1 VAQRTG
7 PDPHSDAS
15 ALGRRDFFKG
25 AALGAAGLV
34 GGAVVPAEAGPSA
47 AAADAV
53 AAPAAPRVTL
63 PTELDEFGPLGPPTL
78 AQAQAPAAQASASTP
93 ASDFMVD
100 VLKKIGFEYCA
111 INPGSTFQGLHESF
125 INHGNNSAPELLTC
139 LHEEAAAAMAH
150 GYAKA
155 AGRPML
161 TMFHGT
167 VGLLHSSMA
176 LFQAWADRVPVFAIV
191 GHHRNPSGVIN
202 RPHSAQDM
210 GSIVRDFVKFDDEAT
225 TLDRFAEAAMRA
237 YRIAMTPPMGPV
249 LLTVGAELQESLI
262 TNRAA
267 LRIPELVLASPPQG
281 DTGAVREAAR
291 LLVGAQTPLIQI
303 AKMGRTPR
311 AWDLLIELAETLQ
324 APVDVMGY
332 SSWQKFPSW
341 HPLYGSG
348 GRGYTPDVTLGLEV
362 TDMSAQAR
370 TARANGRKTI
380 SISAEH
386 LFQHSNIHD
395 YGRYADVDLA
405 IAADGEATLPSLI
418 EEIRRLIT
426 PDRKAAM
433 AERGARVGAAHKAAQ
448 LVAIQEA
455 RYGWDASPIS
465 IPRMVAELAE
475 QVKNDDWA
483 IVSGHQF
490 TGDWQRRL
498 FNHDKPYRYNGDCGG
513 FGIGY
518 DTPASVGAALA
529 HKRAGRLSIGIVG
542 DGDLNF
548 SPGVLWTAAH
558 HRIPLLLV
566 VHNNRGYHAEV
577 MIIQR
582 MAGARGRGSG
592 RSHIGNVFTDPS
604 INIASLAKSYG
615 MYSEGPIE
623 NPQDLAGAY
632 QRALAKVR
640 AGEPALVDV
649 ISQPR

>member
-1 VAQRTG
+1 VSNSTE
-7 PDPHSDAS
+7 
-15 ALGRRDFFKG
+15 LGRRDFFKN

-34 GGAVVPAEAGPSA
+34 GTTAAAGAAEAPASTSTPAPPS
-47 AAADAV
+47 V
-53 AAPAAPRVTL
+53 L
-63 PTELDEFGPLGPPTL
+63 MPTEAQEFGPLGRPTT
-78 AQAQAPAAQASASTP
+78 ATAQAPVAAVQAGAAAPTP

-100 VLKKIGFEYCA
+100 VLKKIGFDYAA
-111 INPGSTFQGLHESF
+111 INPGSTFQGLHESC
-125 INHGNNSAPELLTC
+125 INYGQNTAPELLTC

-155 AGRPML
+155 AGKPML

-176 LFQAWADRVPVFAIV
+176 LFQAWADRVPVFVIV

-225 TLDRFAEAAMRA
+225 TLERFAEAAMRA

-249 LLTVGAELQESLI
+249 LLTVSAELQESMI
-262 TNRAA
+262 ANRTSM
-267 LRIPELVLASPPQG
+267 RIPELVMASPPQG
-281 DTGAVREAAR
+281 ETGAVREAAK
-291 LLVGAQTPLIQI
+291 LLVNAETPLIQI

-311 AWDLLIELAETLQ
+311 AWDLLIELADTLQ

-348 GRGYTPDVTLGLEV
+348 GRDYTPDVTLGLEV
-362 TDMSAQAR
+362 TDMSVQAR
-370 TARANGRKTI
+370 AARASGKKTI

-405 IAADGEATLPSLI
+405 IGGDGEATLPSLI
-418 EEIRRLIT
+418 DEIRKLIT
-426 PDRKAAM
+426 PDRKAAF
-433 AERGARVGAAHKAAQ
+433 AARGQRVAAAHKQAQ
-448 LVAIQEA
+448 IAAIQDA
-455 RYGWDASPIS
+455 RHGWDASPIS
-465 IPRMVAELAE
+465 VPRMIAELAE

-483 IVSGHQF
+483 VVSGHQF

-498 FNHDKPYRYNGDCGG
+498 MNHDKPYRYNGDCGG

-529 HKRAGRLSIGIVG
+529 HKKAGRLSLAVVG

-558 HRIPLLLV
+558 HKIPLLLV
-566 VHNNRGYHAEV
+566 VHNNRAYHAEV

-582 MAGARGRGSG
+582 MAGQRGRGSS
-592 RSHIGNVFTDPS
+592 RSHIGNVFTDPT
-604 INIASLAKSYG
+604 INYASLAKSYG
-615 MYSEGPIE
+615 MYSEGPVE
-623 NPQDLAGAY
+623 HPRDLAGAY

>member
-1 VAQRTG
+1 VA
-7 PDPHSDAS
+7 DSID
-15 ALGRRDFFKG
+15 RRDFFKG

-34 GGAVVPAEAGPSA
+34 VTTENSADAAVVPAPSP
-47 AAADAV
+47 V
-53 AAPAAPRVTL
+53 AL
-63 PTELDEFGPLGPPTL
+63 PTDAHAHDLAY
-78 AQAQAPAAQASASTP
+78 AQAQSTATAPVRSTVAQGRP

-100 VLKKIGFEYCA
+100 VLKKIGFEYAA

-125 INHGNNSAPELLTC
+125 INHGKNSAPELLTC
-139 LHEEAAAAMAH
+139 LHEEAAVAMAH

-155 AGRPML
+155 AGKPML
-161 TMFHGT
+161 VAVHGT

-176 LFQAWADRVPVFAIV
+176 LFQAWADRVPVVLIV

-210 GSIVRDFVKFDDEAT
+210 GLLVRSFVKFDDEAT
-225 TLDRFAEAAMRA
+225 NLERFADAAMRA
-237 YRIAMTPPMGPV
+237 YKIAMTPPMGPV
-249 LLTVGAELQESLI
+249 VLTVAAELQESI
-262 TNRAA
+262 VTSEP
-267 LRIPELVLASPPQG
+267 RIPELVMPAPPQG
-281 DTGAVREAAR
+281 ETAAVREAAR
-291 LLVGAQTPLIQI
+291 MLVAADDPLIQI
-303 AKMGRTPR
+303 AKLGRTPK

-341 HPLYGSG
+341 HPLYGTG

-370 TARANGRKTI
+370 AARANNRKTI

-386 LFQHSNIHD
+386 LFQGSNIHD

-405 IAADGEATLPSLI
+405 IAADAEVTLPSLI
-418 EEIRRLIT
+418 EEIRRQIT
-426 PDRKAAM
+426 PARKSAIDA
-433 AERGARVGAAHKAAQ
+433 RGQRVAAAHKQGQ
-448 LVAIQEA
+448 LDGIREA
-455 RYGWDASPIS
+455 RHGWDASPVS
-465 IPRMVAELAE
+465 VPRLVAELGDQIA
-475 QVKNDDWA
+475 KDDWA

-498 FNHDKPYRYNGDCGG
+498 LNHDKPYRYNGDCGG

-518 DTPASVGAALA
+518 DTPASIGGALA
-529 HKRAGRLSIGIVG
+529 HKKAGRLSVAIVG

-548 SPGVLWTAAH
+548 SPGVIWTAAH
-558 HRIPLLLV
+558 HKIPLLLV
-566 VHNNRGYHAEV
+566 VHNNRAYHAEV

-582 MAGARGRGSG
+582 MCGVRGRGNENA
-592 RSHIGNVFTDPS
+592 HIGNVISNPDP
-604 INIASLAKSYG
+604 NYAALAKAYG
-615 MYSEGPIE
+615 MYSEGPVE
-623 NPQDLAGAY
+623 NPKDLAGAY

-649 ISQPR
+649 VSQPR